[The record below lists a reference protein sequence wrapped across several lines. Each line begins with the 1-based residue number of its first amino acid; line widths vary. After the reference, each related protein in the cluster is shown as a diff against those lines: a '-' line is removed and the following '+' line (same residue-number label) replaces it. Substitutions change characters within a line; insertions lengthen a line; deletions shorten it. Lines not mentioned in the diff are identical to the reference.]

1 MSSRSWMTH
10 RWRMSRFSSLHPPQ
24 QAKDLFNYQRRHVN
38 KPTISINALAKTNDT
53 ISTRKKSGH
62 QIPESYPS
70 PSLVQAN
77 PARYRRAMSY
87 SPTAHHTTFLSKQ
100 QHLLY
105 CRLASRG
112 ISCPTVR
119 GRRGGTQSPGTSV
132 HTVRPYLGTECVVR
146 FPGVERS
153 PDTDTCRIK
162 PRS

>member
-1 MSSRSWMTH
+1 M
-10 RWRMSRFSSLHPPQ
+10 
-24 QAKDLFNYQRRHVN
+24 N
-38 KPTISINALAKTNDT
+38 KPTVSINALAKTNDT
-53 ISTRKKSGH
+53 ISTRKKSSH
-62 QIPESYPS
+62 QIPESYPP

-77 PARYRRAMSY
+77 PARYRRDMSY
-87 SPTAHHTTFLSKQ
+87 PPTTHQTTFLSKQQ

-112 ISCPTVR
+112 NGCSTVR

-153 PDTDTCRIK
+153 PNTDTCRIK